1 MLDSRLISLVGAT
14 LFATTAIAQS
24 CTFNDH
30 ELHLVDPAGAKFAE
44 QPYYPGEDIS
54 ESPGESVYVAFS
66 STTPSGLYYV
76 HVISP
81 LNGNV
86 NDAVLSTNDPMDRF
100 VQIDNVNGVI
110 SLSLP
115 FSTDPGSAVFGA
127 GLNGIGQSL
136 PLGPLAKSTGAAGE
150 CTFYVRLGKEWDLTN
165 GPENPYLLSAAP
177 NPITGECSL
186 VSFQAFQIGDGTGS
200 SVSGRVFADDD
211 RSGAMDGTESGV
223 AALEVQLLSD
233 NVQLTALTDADGRY
247 SFTDVTQGEWTVEVP
262 LPGGYVAT
270 TASSE
275 SLAVCGCGDVDA
287 SNVGI
292 DVVILPSNA
301 KPRNYWR
308 SNRGATEAVD
318 AGILPTLPMLA
329 VVNTWGCFVSPSS
342 KWQFRSYLR
351 WANSWNMAY
360 SLSGQLVTMQAN
372 VVTGRVHVDS
382 VVNDPRLGMMTV
394 GQLMQ
399 QAAAAIL
406 ADSYTPPCSGSGRQ
420 EQRRLRNALWR
431 SSKNRIWQ

>member
-1 MLDSRLISLVGAT
+1 MLDSRLISLAGAT

-24 CTFNDH
+24 CSLNEH
-30 ELHLVDPAGAKFAE
+30 ELHLVGPAGVKFVE
-44 QPYYPGEDIS
+44 QPYYPGEDIA
-54 ESPGESVYVAFS
+54 ESSAESVYVAFN

-115 FSTDPGSAVFGA
+115 FSTDPGNAVFGT

-136 PLGPLAKSTGAAGE
+136 PLGPLAKSNGSAGP
-150 CTFYVRLGKEWDLTN
+150 CTFYVQLGKTWDLTN
-165 GPENPYLLSAAP
+165 GPDNPYLLGVSP
-177 NPITGECSL
+177 NPITGQCSL
-186 VSFQAFQIGDGTGS
+186 ISFQAFQIGDGTGS
-200 SVSGRVFADDD
+200 SVSGRVFADND
-211 RSGAMDGTESGV
+211 RSGALDGTEAGV

-233 NVQLTALTDADGRY
+233 NVQLTAWTDADGRY
-247 SFTDVTQGEWTVEVP
+247 IFTGVTEGEWTLEVP
-262 LPGGYVAT
+262 IPGGYVAT
-270 TASSE
+270 TESSA
-275 SLAVCGCGDVDA
+275 SLAVCGCGDVAA
-287 SNVGI
+287 SNVGV

-301 KPRNYWR
+301 KPRHYWR
-308 SNRGATEAVD
+308 SNRGATEAVN

-329 VVNTWGCFVSPSS
+329 VVDTWGCFVSPST
-342 KWQFRSYLR
+342 KRQLRRYLR

-372 VVTGRVHVDS
+372 VVTGRVHVES

-399 QAAAAIL
+399 QAVAAIL
-406 ADSYTPPCSGSGRQ
+406 ADTYTPPCGGSGRQ

-431 SSKNRIWQ
+431 ANKNRIWQ

>member
-1 MLDSRLISLVGAT
+1 
-14 LFATTAIAQS
+14 
-24 CTFNDH
+24 
-30 ELHLVDPAGAKFAE
+30 
-44 QPYYPGEDIS
+44 
-54 ESPGESVYVAFS
+54 
-66 STTPSGLYYV
+66 
-76 HVISP
+76 
-81 LNGNV
+81 
-86 NDAVLSTNDPMDRF
+86 
-100 VQIDNVNGVI
+100 
-110 SLSLP
+110 
-115 FSTDPGSAVFGA
+115 
-127 GLNGIGQSL
+127 
-136 PLGPLAKSTGAAGE
+136 
-150 CTFYVRLGKEWDLTN
+150 VRLGKEWDLTN